1 MKIQLFKN
9 ILKLTIRKLRLE
21 HRRTKNVRSYSD
33 IRNILVFYDP
43 DQQAQAEWLV
53 RAFETDGKRVMA
65 VCYSGKSSSI
75 PTDIPDNFRVIR
87 TCDLDWMYRPKE
99 ANITEIQA
107 FNPDTLVDISVKR
120 GLILS
125 YLYYFVA
132 ADYQI
137 GFKHSRSLPYDL
149 MLERSGDQTEAF
161 FVEQLLFYI
170 KRIRIS

>member
-9 ILKLTIRKLRLE
+9 ILKLRIRKLRLE
-21 HRRTKNVRSYSD
+21 HRRSKNVRSYSD

-43 DQQAQAEWLV
+43 DQQAQAQWLV
-53 RAFETDGKRVMA
+53 NAFQADGKRVLA
-65 VCYSGKSSSI
+65 VCYSGKSSSAPI
-75 PTDIPDNFRVIR
+75 DVPENFRVLR
-87 TCDLDWMYRPKE
+87 TRDLDWMYRPKAVCISE
-99 ANITEIQA
+99 VQA
-107 FNPDTLVDISVKR
+107 FHADTLVDISVKR

-125 YLYYFVA
+125 YLYYFVT

-149 MLERSGDQTEAF
+149 MLERSGEQTDDF